1 MYSALPLHIPAF
13 LLLPP
18 PPFSIPSPAVAC
30 SDKCQQKVVATT
42 CAGGP
47 FAPLTSEA
55 AERTARVPVSGSSLL
70 AVPGGSIHGTS
81 FPILIENLV
90 LKLI

>member
-18 PPFSIPSPAVAC
+18 PPFPIPSAVAC
-30 SDKCQQKVVATT
+30 SNKCQQKVVATT

-81 FPILIENLV
+81 FPILIENLF